1 MWNADSQQT
10 AALFAALAQAQ
21 PAANCLADNRCSA
34 VACPQARAL
43 DPPASRRRCRA
54 RCGYHVRAQAA
65 AVHSAAQQGAACL
78 NVRRSPAAMDYWPP
92 AL

>member
-54 RCGYHVRAQAA
+54 RCGYHVRAQAT
-65 AVHSAAQQGAACL
+65 AVRSAAQQAAVCL
-78 NVRRSPAAMDYWPP
+78 NVRRPPAAMEYWPP